1 MNGIIKKIIDSKT
14 VENGDKVIVG
24 FSGGPD
30 SLTLLHA
37 LNSAKEEL
45 GISIYG
51 FILIIRL
58 DLWTAM
64 LRQNMLDAYA

>member
-14 VENGDKVIVG
+14 VEYRDRVIIG

-30 SLTLLHA
+30 SLRRSL
-37 LNSAKEEL
+37 E
-45 GISIYG
+45 YQYMR
-51 FILIIRL
+51 FILITRL